1 MKTAKIERILFLWY
15 NQLAKVIRHPLFHD
29 GIMGSL
35 LIIFDPYSTFVSLRK
50 KRPSVLPVGATQHQ
64 LLLRESVSHYVLLYQ
79 DFAPSKD
86 FLFHNSA
93 EETD

>member
-1 MKTAKIERILFLWY
+1 
-15 NQLAKVIRHPLFHD
+15 
-29 GIMGSL
+29 MGSVL
-35 LIIFDPYSTFVSLRK
+35 LIIFDPYSTFVPLRK

-64 LLLRESVSHYVLLYQ
+64 LLLRKSVSHYVLLYQ

>member
-1 MKTAKIERILFLWY
+1 MIDD
-15 NQLAKVIRHPLFHD
+15 NQ
-29 GIMGSL
+29 GIMGSVL
-35 LIIFDPYSTFVSLRK
+35 LIIFDPYSTFVPLRK

>member
-1 MKTAKIERILFLWY
+1 MKGKSSFNKREVELIESLILQRCNADKSL
-15 NQLAKVIRHPLFHD
+15 NQGDRSLIQAWIKTCPLD
-29 GIMGSL
+29 
-35 LIIFDPYSTFVSLRK
+35 
-50 KRPSVLPVGATQHQ
+50 
-64 LLLRESVSHYVLLYQ
+64 YVLLYQ

>member
-1 MKTAKIERILFLWY
+1 MGSIA
-15 NQLAKVIRHPLFHD
+15 NMVVG
-29 GIMGSL
+29 GIMSTGYESRGQVFNTGL
-35 LIIFDPYSTFVSLRK
+35 DQRPVPLIR
-50 KRPSVLPVGATQHQ
+50 RPSVLPVGATQHQ